1 MKLKI
6 NFFKKSTASGK
17 RTADFVI
24 NHVGE
29 LFILFFILVFS
40 LGFYIFW
47 KYAWSVSNFQAQ
59 PRATSQTIPHKTLE
73 GSIQYTQDRNK
84 AFLAPLTLLNIR
96 DPFIPGGETNPVL
109 NNIAP

>member
-6 NFFKKSTASGK
+6 NFFKKPTGSRR
-17 RTADFVI
+17 RTAGFVI

-29 LFILFFILVFS
+29 LFLLFFVLVFG

-47 KYAWSVSNFQAQ
+47 QYAWSVSNFQAQ
-59 PRATSQTIPHKTLE
+59 PRTTGQTIPHKTLE

-84 AFLAPLTLLNIR
+84 AFLAPLTPLNIR
-96 DPFIPGGETNPVL
+96 DPFIHGS
-109 NNIAP
+109 

>member
-6 NFFKKSTASGK
+6 NILKKPSLSGK
-17 RTADFVI
+17 RTTNFVI

-29 LFILFFILVFS
+29 LFILFFVLVFS

-59 PRATSQTIPHKTLE
+59 PRVTSQAISQKTLE
-73 GSIQYTQDRNK
+73 GAIQYTQDRNN
-84 AFLAPLTLLNIR
+84 AFLSPLTPLNIR
-96 DPFIPGGETNPVL
+96 DPFIPGGETNSTFNDV
-109 NNIAP
+109 AP